1 MVKEDVLFT
10 PSARASAG
18 RGLFGLTIYPNLT
31 IGIKLQKNVPVLTG
45 AEFIPA
51 KK

>member
-18 RGLFGLTIYPNLT
+18 HGLFGLIIYPNLI
-31 IGIKLQKNVPVLTG
+31 IGIKLLKNVPVLTE
-45 AEFIPA
+45 AEFIPV